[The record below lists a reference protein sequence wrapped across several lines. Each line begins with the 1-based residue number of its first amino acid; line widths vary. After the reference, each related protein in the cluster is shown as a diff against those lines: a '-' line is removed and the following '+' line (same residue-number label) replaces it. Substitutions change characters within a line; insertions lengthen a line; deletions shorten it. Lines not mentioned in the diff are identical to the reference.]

1 MSRKTYKKA
10 SRKSSRKVS
19 RKVSRKSSRKSS
31 RKASRKSTRKM
42 MYGGRRS
49 SCMMRGGNP
58 MNQSLAQGVEYAK
71 IHANQHGGAAVSLA
85 AAAPVGDTGMLDSS
99 LRAIARIAPLDQAVN
114 QIQGMSDQS
123 GGGKRKGRKSMFN
136 GKTMKRNLKMMRKRL
151 MKMMRK
157 MTRRGK
163 KMFGGAPADYGA
175 PGMLLSPAMEAK
187 ALAGMNPE
195 WKLATDPNSFAPKM
209 A

>member
-1 MSRKTYKKA
+1 MRGGKRRA
-10 SRKSSRKVS
+10 
-19 RKVSRKSSRKSS
+19 
-31 RKASRKSTRKM
+31 TR
-42 MYGGRRS
+42 RQ
-49 SCMMRGGNP
+49 CTCAMRGGNP
-58 MNQSLAQGVEYAK
+58 MNQSLAQGMEYAK

-85 AAAPVGDTGMLDSS
+85 AAAPVGYTGMLDDS

-123 GGGKRKGRKSMFN
+123 GGGKRKAKKQRLGFTK
-136 GKTMKRNLKMMRKRL
+136 KALTQKLKAMRSRF
-151 MKMMRK
+151 MKMVGK
-157 MTRRGK
+157 MTRGR

-195 WKLATDPNSFAPKM
+195 WKLATDPQSFAPKM
-209 A
+209 S